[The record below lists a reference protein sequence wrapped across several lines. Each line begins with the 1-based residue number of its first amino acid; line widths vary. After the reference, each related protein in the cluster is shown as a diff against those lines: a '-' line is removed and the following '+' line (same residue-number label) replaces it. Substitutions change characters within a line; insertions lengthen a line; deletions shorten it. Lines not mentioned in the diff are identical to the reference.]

1 MNELTK
7 EQTGRLIT
15 FGRRLWKTLT
25 QEEREAY
32 YADIGTIGFVEDVSR
47 ILHLNLCTTSLSHF
61 EAIHRSIFGPYTR

>member
-15 FGRRLWKTLT
+15 FSRKLWKSLT

-32 YADIGTIGFVEDVSR
+32 YCDSGTIGFVEDVSR

-61 EAIHRSIFGPYTR
+61 ETIHRSIFGPYTR